1 MLGLGVAPE
10 LMSPKSSP
18 DPEPISP
25 TKSKGING
33 GQGGIAGGSKSGGEG
48 DGVIGDCG

>member
-1 MLGLGVAPE
+1 MLVLGVAPE

-33 GQGGIAGGSKSGGEG
+33 GQGGIAGGSMSGGEG
-48 DGVIGDCG
+48 DGVIDDCG

>member
-25 TKSKGING
+25 TK
-33 GQGGIAGGSKSGGEG
+33 GGIAGGSKSGGEG